1 MRQKR
6 RAMAG
11 GSSATLRGLAPE
23 EPCCRCSRSPA
34 ARSVCSAASLRWR
47 YRTSTSCSGS
57 ASRPTSLTD
66 DLDANLP
73 PPRPIELREDDRLEP
88 AEGEFGVVDPDGDGP
103 PDQRRAEVRVRVAAL
118 TVGHAR
124 IIVAVAVP
132 LRDEPLDEVLQVVDQ
147 GALELVDEQGAGR
160 VQGVDQRDAG
170 GNGELLNRIAHALGD
185 IRDLGALVGRQRER
199 GAVHLHG
206 HALSEAHH
214 LDWLVHLWLRLDR
227 TLRYRHI
234 SGKVNL

>member
-6 RAMAG
+6 RATAG
-11 GSSATLRGLAPE
+11 GSSATLRGRVRD
-23 EPCCRCSRSPA
+23 EPCGRCSRSPA
-34 ARSVCSAASLRWR
+34 ARSRCSAARLRWR

-57 ASRPTSLTD
+57 VSRPTSLTD

-124 IIVAVAVP
+124 IIVAVTAP
-132 LRDEPLDEVLQVVDQ
+132 LRDEPLEEVLQVIDQ
-147 GALELVDEQGAGR
+147 RALELVDEQGAGR
-160 VQGVDQRDAG
+160 VQRVDQRDADG
-170 GNGELLNRIAHALGD
+170 DGKLLNRIAHALGD

-199 GAVHLHG
+199 GAIHLHG
-206 HALSEAHH
+206 CALSEAHR
-214 LDWLVHLWLRLDR
+214 LDWPVH
-227 TLRYRHI
+227 RHI
-234 SGKVNL
+234 VAPRPNVTIPTYFW